1 MDRMRVEDVMTCL
14 VVKLYPTDTV
24 YEAVGLLAQNNV
36 SGAPVV
42 NEGKV
47 VGIVS
52 EADLMRSAVMSADK
66 GGSTMEI
73 LGLFLKGRILAPVAD
88 ARVSSVMSEAVISIE
103 PSASLAHA
111 AYVMDRHGVK
121 RLPVADAEGHL
132 VGILSRSDLIA
143 AMARPEGG
151 PRDDN
156 RWAIPAR

>member
-1 MDRMRVEDVMTCL
+1 MDRMRVEDVMTGL
-14 VVKLYPTDTV
+14 VVRLYPTDTV
-24 YEAVGLLAQNNV
+24 YEAAARLASNNV

-42 NEGKV
+42 REGKV

-52 EADLMRSAVMSADK
+52 EADLMRSAVTGADK
-66 GGSTMEI
+66 AGSTMNI
-73 LGLFLKGRILAPVAD
+73 LSLFLKGHISVPVAD

-143 AMARPEGG
+143 AMAHPEDGL
-151 PRDDN
+151 RDDN